1 MPEAVRGQYYN
12 QSMEVNVNVN
22 IGLAPAVQD
31 LIKRVLSG
39 LTLNAMPQQHPE
51 VLPDVKATESNEI
64 KTVCQEADNTTGD
77 VPVDATPDVVDIAT
91 VRDLVSELVR
101 SGKKPQIQELLTA
114 KGVTGYSQ
122 LKGEELNEF
131 YQEIKRL

>member
-1 MPEAVRGQYYN
+1 M
-12 QSMEVNVNVN
+12 
-22 IGLAPAVQD
+22 QD

-39 LTLNAMPQQHPE
+39 LTLNAIPHQYPE
-51 VLPDVKATESNEI
+51 VLHDVKATVSNEI
-64 KTVCQEADNTTGD
+64 NPVCQEADNTPGD
-77 VPVDATPDVVDIAT
+77 IPADVTPDVVDIAT

-131 YQEIKRL
+131 YQAIKRL

>member
-1 MPEAVRGQYYN
+1 MPH
-12 QSMEVNVNVN
+12 
-22 IGLAPAVQD
+22 L
-31 LIKRVLSG
+31 
-39 LTLNAMPQQHPE
+39 HPE
-51 VLPDVKATESNEI
+51 VLPDVKATVSNEI
-64 KTVCQEADNTTGD
+64 NTVCQEADNIPGD
-77 VPVDATPDVVDIAT
+77 VPADITPDVVDIAT

-131 YQEIKRL
+131 YQAIKRL